1 MKTSHKN
8 RFLISEVE
16 MIESDFK
23 DFFQKLASKAYTR
36 SDLKTVLVT
45 ANSLL
50 ASNFED
56 SNLKNQLFISSIF
69 LAKKD
74 IELYIRIMNFCIE
87 NSLYCMNY
95 LFLHSSI
102 FLIEEKYAGDGSLL
116 YKNHPRIFCNL
127 VLIILEN
134 EILDE
139 IDILDSC
146 DPVLVF
152 GKDPRINV
160 PYKMLTQFED
170 KIFEILNKKYTQKL
184 IDSEYDLEPD
194 DLVNNIMK
202 LDVVYNTFGKCIS
215 FTSDNYCYSKINS
228 QNHFRKLLSPL
239 EYDEKMYDEL
249 GVLLFPRISEI
260 NVTDNKVIISNNGF
274 GNLCNCTFTI
284 LHQESN
290 KTMYEDNIGIL
301 SRNSYPAYIDTIKK
315 RLLELPGSHH
325 LEFRFDFK
333 KFNRKYFF
341 LFIKRVGPLTDELKK
356 SGDFSVSYY
365 DMRNYGKIGNMAI
378 DSKDVKQSVVTT
390 DFQELRDIFHELANL
405 IDESDIEIQN
415 KDEVKTNINE
425 GIKETYNEKM
435 SFSKI
440 AKISENL
447 IKLID
452 PVSKAY
458 PVAVKVKDFVWNYIQ
473 NNM

>member
-1 MKTSHKN
+1 
-8 RFLISEVE
+8 

-23 DFFQKLASKAYTR
+23 DFFQKLANKAYTR
-36 SDLKTVLVT
+36 SDLRTVLVT

-50 ASNFED
+50 ASNFGD
-56 SNLKNQLFISSIF
+56 SNLKNQLFISSID

-74 IELYIRIMNFCIE
+74 IELYVRIMNSCIE

-102 FLIEEKYAGDGSLL
+102 FLIDQKYAGDISLI
-116 YKNHPRIFCNL
+116 YKNHPRIFYNL
-127 VLIILEN
+127 ISIILKN

-139 IDILDSC
+139 IDIIDSC
-146 DPVLVF
+146 DPELVF

-184 IDSEYDLEPD
+184 IDSEYDLESD
-194 DLVNNIMK
+194 DLDTYITK
-202 LDVVYNTFGKCIS
+202 LDIVYTTFGKCIS
-215 FTSDNYCYSKINS
+215 FTSENYCYSKDNS
-228 QNHFRKLLSPL
+228 QKHFRNLFSPL
-239 EYDEKMYDEL
+239 EYDEKMRDR

-260 NVTDNKVIISNNGF
+260 NIIDNKVIISNNGF

-284 LHQESN
+284 LYQEN
-290 KTMYEDNIGIL
+290 KEILHNENFGIL
-301 SRNSYPAYIDTIKK
+301 SRNNYPAYIDTIKK
-315 RLLELPGSHH
+315 KLLELPGHHH

-341 LFIKRVGPLTDELKK
+341 LFIKRIGPIADELKN

-378 DSKDVKQSVVTT
+378 DSKDVKQSVVTM
-390 DFQELRDIFHELANL
+390 DFQELRDIFNELANL

>member
-1 MKTSHKN
+1 
-8 RFLISEVE
+8 

-23 DFFQKLASKAYTR
+23 DFFQKLANKAYTG

-50 ASNFED
+50 ASNFGD
-56 SNLKNQLFISSIF
+56 SNLKNQLFISSII

-74 IELYIRIMNFCIE
+74 IELYIRIMNSCIE
-87 NSLYCMNY
+87 NSLYCLNY

-102 FLIEEKYAGDGSLL
+102 FLIDEKYAGDVSLF

-127 VLIILEN
+127 ILIILKN

-139 IDILDSC
+139 VDILDSC

-170 KIFEILNKKYTQKL
+170 KIFEILNKKYIQKL
-184 IDSEYDLEPD
+184 VDNEYDLESD
-194 DLVNNIMK
+194 DLVNYIMK
-202 LDVVYNTFGKCIS
+202 LEVVYTIFGKSIL

-228 QNHFRKLLSPL
+228 QSHFQKSFSPL
-239 EYDEKMYDEL
+239 EYDQKMYDER

-260 NVTDNKVIISNNGF
+260 NIIDNKVIISNNGF

-284 LHQESN
+284 VHQEN
-290 KTMYEDNIGIL
+290 RELMYKDNLGIL
-301 SRNSYPAYIDTIKK
+301 SRNNYPAYIDTIKK
-315 RLLELPGSHH
+315 KLLDLPGSHH
-325 LEFRFDFK
+325 LEFRFDFN
-333 KFNRKYFF
+333 KFDRKYFF
-341 LFIKRVGPLTDELKK
+341 LFIKRIGPITDELKK

-365 DMRNYGKIGNMAI
+365 NIEHNSGNIAI
-378 DSKDVKQSVVTT
+378 NSKDVKQGIVYT
-390 DFQELRDIFHELANL
+390 DIQKLRDSLNELADIL
-405 IDESDIEIQN
+405 EESDIEIPI
-415 KDEVKTNINE
+415 KEEVKNNINE
-425 GIKETYNEKM
+425 GLKETYNEKM
-435 SFSKI
+435 NFSKI
-440 AKISENL
+440 LQVSNNL

-458 PVAVKVKDFVWNYIQ
+458 PVAVKVMDFVSNYIQ

>member
-1 MKTSHKN
+1 
-8 RFLISEVE
+8 

-23 DFFQKLASKAYTR
+23 DFFQKLANKAYTR
-36 SDLKTVLVT
+36 SDLKTVLIT

-50 ASNFED
+50 ASNFGD
-56 SNLKNQLFISSIF
+56 RNLKNELLISSIV

-74 IELYIRIMNFCIE
+74 IELYIRIMNSCIE

-102 FLIEEKYAGDGSLL
+102 FLIDEKYAGDVSLL

-127 VLIILEN
+127 ISIILKN

-139 IDILDSC
+139 IDIIDSC
-146 DPVLVF
+146 DPEFVF

-160 PYKMLTQFED
+160 PYKMLTRFED

-184 IDSEYDLEPD
+184 IDSEYDLESD
-194 DLVNNIMK
+194 DLVNYIMK
-202 LDVVYNTFGKCIS
+202 LDVVYTTFGKYIS
-215 FTSDNYCYSKINS
+215 FTSENYCYSKDNS
-228 QNHFRKLLSPL
+228 QKHFRKRFSPF
-239 EYDEKMYDEL
+239 EYDEKMHDER
-249 GVLLFPRISEI
+249 GVLLLPRISEI
-260 NVTDNKVIISNNGF
+260 NVTDNKLIISNNGF

-284 LHQESN
+284 LYQEN
-290 KTMYEDNIGIL
+290 KEIIYEENLGIL
-301 SRNSYPAYIDTIKK
+301 SRNSYPVYIDTIKRK
-315 RLLELPGSHH
+315 LLELPGSHH

-341 LFIKRVGPLTDELKK
+341 LFTKRIGPITDELKK

-365 DMRNYGKIGNMAI
+365 DMRNYGSIGNVAI
-378 DSKDVKQSVVTT
+378 DSKDVKQSIVYT
-390 DFQELRDIFHELANL
+390 DNQKLRDSLNELAN
-405 IDESDIEIQN
+405 IIEESDIELPN
-415 KDEVKTNINE
+415 KEEVKNNINE
-425 GIKETYNEKM
+425 GLKETYNEKM

-440 AKISENL
+440 LQVSNNL

-458 PVAVKVKDFVWNYIQ
+458 PVAVKVMDFVSNYIQ